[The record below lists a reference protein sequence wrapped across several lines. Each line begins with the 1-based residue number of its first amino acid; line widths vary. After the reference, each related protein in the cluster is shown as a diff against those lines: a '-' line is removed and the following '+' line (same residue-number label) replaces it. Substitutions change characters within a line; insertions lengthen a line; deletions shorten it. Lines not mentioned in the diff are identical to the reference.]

1 MNRFRER
8 RNTLV
13 SEEKTKK
20 RFGFKRWIIL
30 GLFVLGGYLAF
41 GGPSIY
47 KPISPVVVLPP
58 EETGLSIFGF
68 QITNTI
74 VGTLIADIVLVLIA
88 FFSVRRFAASGN
100 LVPSGMTNAFEAIIE
115 FLWNTVEGAAGKW
128 GKKIFPIPAT
138 IFLLVFMANMVKLVP
153 GFESI
158 GYLKQVE
165 KGTGYAPVQI
175 FKLGSLDIFSIDK
188 GQPSPVES
196 TIGSE
201 AATSEGWSSH
211 EAAALC
217 TACEIVPYLR
227 GSATDLNF
235 TLALGFLAVFMTQV
249 YGVWALG
256 FGYFTKFFQI
266 KQLITGGIFGMI
278 NFAVGL
284 LELILELAKIISFGF
299 RLFGNVFGG
308 AILLSVVGALVAVG
322 VPPLLY
328 GFEMF
333 FGVIQAY
340 VFFLLATIF
349 ISMSTVSHHA
359 EDHS

>member
-1 MNRFRER
+1 M
-8 RNTLV
+8 
-13 SEEKTKK
+13 SEEKKK
-20 RFGFKRWIIL
+20 RRFGFKRWIIL
-30 GLFVLGGYLAF
+30 GLVILGGYFAF

-58 EETGLSIFGF
+58 EATGLSLFGF

-74 VGTLIADIVLVLIA
+74 VGTVIADIVLALIA
-88 FFSVRRFAASGN
+88 FFGTRRFAASGN

-115 FLWNTVEGAAGKW
+115 FLWNSVEGAAGKW
-128 GKKIFPIPAT
+128 AKKIFPIPAT

-165 KGTGYAPVQI
+165 KGTGYAPVQL
-175 FKLGSLDIFSIDK
+175 FKLGNLDIFSIDK
-188 GQPSPVES
+188 GQPAQVERS
-196 TIGSE
+196 T
-201 AATSEGWSSH
+201 EGEDGAESAS
-211 EAAALC
+211 LC
-217 TACEIVPYLR
+217 TACEIVPFLR

-235 TLALGFLAVFMTQV
+235 TLALGLIAVLMTQV
-249 YGVWALG
+249 YGVWAQG
-256 FGYFTKFFQI
+256 FGYFSKFFPI
-266 KQLITGGIFGMI
+266 KELISGGIFGLI
-278 NFAVGL
+278 NFIVGI
-284 LELILELAKIISFGF
+284 LELILEIAKVISFGF

-308 AILLSVVGALVAVG
+308 AILLSVVGALVAII
-322 VPPLLY
+322 VPAGLY

-349 ISMSTVSHHA
+349 ISMATVSHHA
-359 EDHS
+359 